1 MGLVFRNTLRE
12 ELDYQGMTVKELSAK
27 ANVAKG
33 ALDSYLGKQASM
45 PPADSA
51 VRIAAALGVTVEYL
65 VNGHDNN
72 NEKTTHF
79 FSSPMKKLMIQI
91 FDELQPEDQKLAFD
105 LLKLIKKNKDEQRMK
120 MTDTT
125 TI

>member
-1 MGLVFRNTLRE
+1 MGLIFRKTLRD

-51 VRIAAALGVTVEYL
+51 VRIATALGVTVEYL

-72 NEKTTHF
+72 REKTSPF
-79 FSSPMKKLMIQI
+79 FSSPMKRIMLHI
-91 FDELQPEDQKLAFD
+91 FDELQPEDQKLAFNIIK
-105 LLKLIKKNKDEQRMK
+105 LLKKQR
-120 MTDTT
+120 
-125 TI
+125 